1 MINQVTIQFAKGGFI
16 VTTHAEDSVS
26 VEVVNSV
33 GKLNKAVRA
42 AVEELSL
49 LPKKGDDS
57 ADE

>member
-1 MINQVTIQFAKGGFI
+1 MPNQVTIQFASGGFI
-16 VTTHAEDSVS
+16 VTKVVDGQTS

-42 AVEELSL
+42 AVDELSL

-57 ADE
+57 AE

>member
-16 VTTHAEDSVS
+16 VTTHADDNVT

-42 AVEELSL
+42 AVAELSL
-49 LPKKGDDS
+49 LPKKADDE

>member
-1 MINQVTIQFAKGGFI
+1 MNSVIIQFATGGFI
-16 VTTHAEDSVS
+16 VTKSTEEGSTT
-26 VEVVNSV
+26 EVVNSV

-49 LPKKGDDS
+49 LPKKGDD